1 MENKDNRNEDQT
13 VDISTLQAL
22 KIILDLGGENADLIA
37 NASNEEIN
45 ELMQK
50 VDKIRIIV

>member
-1 MENKDNRNEDQT
+1 MENKENRNEDQT